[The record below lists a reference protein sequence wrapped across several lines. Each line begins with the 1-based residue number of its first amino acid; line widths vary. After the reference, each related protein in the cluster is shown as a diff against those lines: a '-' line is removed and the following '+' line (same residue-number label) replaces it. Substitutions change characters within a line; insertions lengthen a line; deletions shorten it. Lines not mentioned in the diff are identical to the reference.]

1 MTADRRPD
9 EIEVDRLD
17 QQLATAENG
26 DMTALTKAVATY
38 ETQLATAHEK
48 GENHRQRE
56 RVDGAGDGDPHRRC
70 PDSTPPRVRRVVWH
84 YLLSTPCILKCL

>member
-38 ETQLATAHEK
+38 ETQLASAHEK
-48 GENHRQRE
+48 GESDRYQGISR
-56 RVDGAGDGDPHRRC
+56 A
-70 PDSTPPRVRRVVWH
+70 
-84 YLLSTPCILKCL
+84 